1 MNLMLFLV
9 KFIKFKQR
17 IKFKKFELHN
27 YAKLWLA
34 LPPTNLS
41 VLLTHC
47 GQSILRKISKFDATT
62 NQILRLKCTK
72 LDFRWRSAPDPT
84 GGAYSAP
91 PDPVSVFQAAYFLQE
106 EREGKRKEAWVE
118 REGE

>member
-1 MNLMLFLV
+1 
-9 KFIKFKQR
+9 
-17 IKFKKFELHN
+17 
-27 YAKLWLA
+27 
-34 LPPTNLS
+34 
-41 VLLTHC
+41 LTHC

-91 PDPVSVFQAAYFLQE
+91 PDPVPVFQAAYFLQE
-106 EREGKRKEAWVE
+106 ERGGEKERGMGGKRGS
-118 REGE
+118 EGRTRSPYILA

>member
-1 MNLMLFLV
+1 
-9 KFIKFKQR
+9 
-17 IKFKKFELHN
+17 
-27 YAKLWLA
+27 
-34 LPPTNLS
+34 
-41 VLLTHC
+41 LTHC

-106 EREGKRKEAWVE
+106 ERGGGGKGKRAEKERGMGGKRGGV
-118 REGE
+118 REGPGPQIFWRRTPPRPCDRGKHKKNGKA